1 MFVEQVDVGDFLRF
15 KSCVL
20 YTEHESHDNPDQP
33 LIYVEVVA
41 HVTRPEMRSSVVS
54 PSKLRFQTTKKLIC
68 TYIG

>member
-20 YTEHESHDNPDQP
+20 YTEHDNPDQP

-54 PSKLRFQTTKKLIC
+54 LANSAFKEQKFFIC
-68 TYIG
+68 NYIG

>member
-20 YTEHESHDNPDQP
+20 YTEHDNPDQP

-54 PSKLRFQTTKKLIC
+54 PSKLRF
-68 TYIG
+68 